1 MNQTA
6 IADVAELIADY
17 HHRAPGLDDEL
28 LAARILGF
36 LHKAQTEGLYG
47 GSVPAAESSIEA

>member
-17 HHRAPGLDDEL
+17 HDRAPGLDDEL

-36 LHKAQTEGLYG
+36 LRKAQAEGLYDTAA
-47 GSVPAAESSIEA
+47 PAAASIEA